1 MPAAPYSGAVLPDY
15 DLGRNLAIFVW
26 TLTAASGIFLG
37 LRLFAVY
44 WVLNRVRA
52 TDYVMTAAWLFMVAA
67 GALTTRGVHW
77 GLGRHIYY
85 LTPTQIQH
93 SIEYVI
99 LMDAPVI
106 VAATL
111 GRISFCLF
119 LINTVGAEKSVRR
132 LLWVAIVLQILV
144 NATHVIAFYC
154 SCGLKINALWDLS
167 IHAKCLSYSSMSDY
181 LYFLGA
187 WNAFTD
193 LFLTVLPAYLLK
205 DLNVERRKKF
215 IIMVLLCI
223 SGLAFIASL
232 IKSVMTK
239 ELGNDDVT
247 YSYGKLQFWVTGE
260 GYVIIIVAST
270 PLLNSLVRWGKQK
283 STDQSYGSSTYYNS
297 SNQVTVKQ
305 SWAVGHDEEQEYGGD
320 TRFEE

>member
-1 MPAAPYSGAVLPDY
+1 
-15 DLGRNLAIFVW
+15 
-26 TLTAASGIFLG
+26 
-37 LRLFAVY
+37 
-44 WVLNRVRA
+44 
-52 TDYVMTAAWLFMVAA
+52 MVAA

-181 LYFLGA
+181 LYFLGGLYPFSYSANKSLADNLTA

-193 LFLTVLPAYLLK
+193 LFLTVLPGYLLK

-223 SGLAFIASL
+223 SGL
-232 IKSVMTK
+232 
-239 ELGNDDVT
+239 
-247 YSYGKLQFWVTGE
+247 
-260 GYVIIIVAST
+260 
-270 PLLNSLVRWGKQK
+270 
-283 STDQSYGSSTYYNS
+283 
-297 SNQVTVKQ
+297 
-305 SWAVGHDEEQEYGGD
+305 
-320 TRFEE
+320 